1 MAKRS
6 LLSRCPS
13 YNHMAYV
20 VPWSRVLAFVTTMSK
35 KHKST
40 SPTAIWVKNQR
51 KTISIEEKLDV
62 TSWLERK
69 VKELLTY
76 PVMLDSLILT
86 NIQFKIML
94 LELQKMLSGTKAFV
108 QQDCHSPIR
117 RKCTKNYGWKSF
129 KFLCII

>member
-1 MAKRS
+1 
-6 LLSRCPS
+6 
-13 YNHMAYV
+13 
-20 VPWSRVLAFVTTMSK
+20 
-35 KHKST
+35 
-40 SPTAIWVKNQR
+40 
-51 KTISIEEKLDV
+51 
-62 TSWLERK
+62 

-117 RKCTKNYGWKSF
+117 RKCTKNYG
-129 KFLCII
+129 